1 MHITRQ
7 IFGIPASLRRRRR
20 SLVLEIQVHVGG
32 LLMLVLGA
40 YIWTFVTFLWLPRVV
55 PQYTSPE
62 NNILLNAS
70 LLFIL
75 ANT

>member
-1 MHITRQ
+1 
-7 IFGIPASLRRRRR
+7 
-20 SLVLEIQVHVGG
+20 
-32 LLMLVLGA
+32 MLVLGA